1 MFDHLIDQVSQV
13 YPPKPSFVET
23 ELSDLHGKVYL
34 ITGANTGVGKELA
47 KILYAKNASVYIAAR
62 SEERALAAINEIETY
77 SPQSSG
83 KLAFLQLDLADLT
96 TIPASAQKFLG
107 RESKLHVLF
116 NNAGVMNPG
125 KGSITKQ
132 GYELQLGVNNI
143 GTYFFTKLLS
153 PILVETA
160 KSEKPGTVRVVWV
173 ASSAAESPAVPKGGV
188 DMKTIDKRTEMGD
201 FTSYALS
208 KAGNYLHAVEMA
220 KRFKD
225 KGVVSIALNP
235 GNLDSELWRTQG
247 AIASK
252 FLKAFVLHPPKYGAY
267 TELFAGLSP
276 AVTMER
282 SGDWVG
288 PWGRFLSVR
297 GDLKKASEDESNG
310 GLGTSKAFWEWTDE
324 QVRSYE

>member
-1 MFDHLIDQVSQV
+1 MFGHLIDQISQI

-47 KILYAKNASVYIAAR
+47 QILYAKNARVYIAAR
-62 SEERALAAINEIETY
+62 SEEKALAAMKEIETS

-96 TIPASAQKFLG
+96 TIPASAQKFLDS
-107 RESKLHVLF
+107 ESKLHVLF

-125 KGSITKQ
+125 KGSTTKQ

-160 KSEKPGTVRVVWV
+160 KSEKSGTVRVVWV
-173 ASSAAESPAVPKGGV
+173 SSSAAESPAVPKGGV
-188 DMKTIDKRTEMGD
+188 DMKTIGKRAEMSD
-201 FTSYALS
+201 FTNYALS

-225 KGVVSIALNP
+225 RGVVSIALNP
-235 GNLDSELWRTQG
+235 GNLDSELWRTQT
-247 AIASK
+247 AIASR
-252 FLKAFVLHPPKYGAY
+252 FLKTFFLHPPKYGAY

-276 AVTMER
+276 DVTIDR

-297 GDLKKASEDESNG
+297 GDMKRASEEESSG

-324 QVRSYE
+324 QVRPYQ

>member
-1 MFDHLIDQVSQV
+1 MFGHLIDQISQV

-34 ITGANTGVGKELA
+34 ITGANTGLGKELA
-47 KILYAKNASVYIAAR
+47 KILYDKNASVYIAAR
-62 SEERALAAINEIETY
+62 SEEKALAAIEEIETS

-83 KLAFLQLDLADLT
+83 KLAFLPLDLADLT
-96 TIPASAQKFLG
+96 TIPASAKKFLD

-125 KGSITKQ
+125 KGSTTKQ

-153 PILVETA
+153 PVLVETA
-160 KSEKPGTVRVVWV
+160 KSETSGTIRVVWV

-188 DMKTIDKRTEMGD
+188 DMKTIGKRTEVGD

-225 KGVVSIALNP
+225 QGVVSIALNP

-247 AIASK
+247 TVASK
-252 FLKAFVLHPPKYGAY
+252 FLRMFVLHPPKYGAY

-276 AVTMER
+276 AVTMDR

-297 GDLKKASEDESNG
+297 DDLKKASEEESKG

-324 QVRSYE
+324 QVRPYE